1 MRTPRSRRALLSA
14 VLPFTM
20 AFAGC
25 SEGRLTSADD
35 PESEFISEDEYDC
48 ADIDRPEPDDPVH
61 SHGLESMPYPSPSDP
76 LTDAEAFAREFEEA
90 YRHNGLL
97 EEYGSA
103 TRTFDFTV
111 GGSELEPVESELESE
126 SGLEAVLISIVYD
139 LSTETQRGTPT
150 NERGSRVSY
159 YIDEH
164 VALRSRYQHGFAN
177 EPDPFDPDPRDAGT
191 AVVCF
196 D

>member
-20 AFAGC
+20 TLAGC
-25 SEGRLTSADD
+25 FEERLTSADD
-35 PESEFISEDEYDC
+35 PESEFVSEDEYDC
-48 ADIDRPEPDDPVH
+48 ADIDRPEPDDSAH
-61 SHGLESMPYPSPSDP
+61 NHGLEPMPYPSPSDP

-90 YRHNGLL
+90 YRHNGFL
-97 EEYGSA
+97 EAYGSA
-103 TRTFDFTV
+103 TRMFDFTV
-111 GGSELEPVESELESE
+111 GDSELDPIESEHESE
-126 SGLEAVLISIVYD
+126 SEMEAVLVSIVYD
-139 LSTETQRGTPT
+139 LSTKTQRGAPT

-164 VALRSRYQHGFAN
+164 VALRSRYQHGIAS

-196 D
+196 G

>member
-14 VLPFTM
+14 VLPFSM

-25 SEGRLTSADD
+25 FEEQLTSADD

-48 ADIDRPEPDDPVH
+48 AGIDRPEPDDPVRNH
-61 SHGLESMPYPSPSDP
+61 SLESVPYPSSSDP

-90 YRHNGLL
+90 YRHNGFL

-111 GGSELEPVESELESE
+111 EGSELEPIESEPESE
-126 SGLEAVLISIVYD
+126 MEAVLVSIVYD
-139 LSTETQRGTPT
+139 LSTETERGTPT

-177 EPDPFDPDPRDAGT
+177 EPDPFDPDPRDAGA
-191 AVVCF
+191 AVICF

>member
-14 VLPFTM
+14 VLPFSM

-25 SEGRLTSADD
+25 FEEQLTSADD

-48 ADIDRPEPDDPVH
+48 ADIDRPEPEDPVQ
-61 SHGLESMPYPSPSDP
+61 SHGLESMAYPSPSDP

-90 YRHNGLL
+90 YRHNGFL

-103 TRTFDFTV
+103 TRVVSFSVRD
-111 GGSELEPVESELESE
+111 SELERIESNLESE
-126 SGLEAVLISIVYD
+126 SEMEAVLVSIVYD

-159 YIDEH
+159 YVDDH
-164 VALRSRYQHGFAN
+164 VALRSRYQHGIAS

>member
-25 SEGRLTSADD
+25 FEGQFTSADN
-35 PESEFISEDEYDC
+35 PESEFVSEDEYDC
-48 ADIDRPEPDDPVH
+48 ADIDRPGPDEQVH
-61 SHGLESMPYPSPSDP
+61 THGLESMPYPSPSDP
-76 LTDAEAFAREFEEA
+76 LADAAAFAREFEEA
-90 YRHNGLL
+90 YRHNSFL

-103 TRTFDFTV
+103 TRAIDFSI
-111 GGSELEPVESELESE
+111 GSSELERIESNLESESELE
-126 SGLEAVLISIVYD
+126 AVLVSIVYD
-139 LSTETQRGTPT
+139 LSTETQRGRST

-159 YIDEH
+159 YVDEH
-164 VALRSRYQHGFAN
+164 VALRSRYQHGIAS